1 MEQTSLPSQT
11 TMTSGDDKFEKY
23 MDLFRKSRSVVKAFE
38 EEFKVKQGRKPD
50 RNDLAKAP
58 EHVLTCIKNC
68 RKIQAYF
75 KLKGGQSQLSTSG
88 SKDDTEEVVTQQ
100 QSLPPPAQDLET
112 PTLDAIL
119 EPKAKSKSMWG
130 SHLNKDGAKPGAM
143 RRHKTES
150 AISKG
155 PSFSGFINEASQSS
169 QQTRLSLKKGSA
181 VRKSSARSFFDTL
194 GGGDLEASTLPSPP
208 ANDATEKKFVDPLS
222 RFDPE
227 ISMGG
232 DDNSDDLVFGPKF
245 GSAAVDPQQQHQDN
259 VEKCQQIKPV
269 KLFSHKTK
277 PTESNKRQAL
287 SVLSVLSSQ
296 KQDSSSR
303 LSFSGLFPKATT
315 PVKAHSLTTF
325 ENIADDD
332 DDNDNNDVNDKPSD
346 ATTTKRKRVDS
357 NNSDD
362 GENSPRNSLPETK
375 RSRTDLQSFES
386 NVAPMKSADVV
397 VDPTSKEIAKN
408 DIYAIGYEEAD
419 DDPRGFAS
427 AKQLNRFNVGKKAA
441 QNMKTENYVKINLK
455 KKNFVRGKKT
465 MTGSKYRR
473 QEWKRKEHEKTK
485 KGANKKVTAQH
496 FKLTSLIKH
505 LVSFHKETFFL
516 TIYCTLF

>member
-1 MEQTSLPSQT
+1 MEQTSQPSQT
-11 TMTSGDDKFEKY
+11 ATTGDDKSMKY

-68 RKIQAYF
+68 QKIQAYF
-75 KLKGGQSQLSTSG
+75 KLKGDQSQLSTSG
-88 SKDDTEEVVTQQ
+88 SKDEGEEVAAKQKPQ
-100 QSLPPPAQDLET
+100 PPPAQDLET

-119 EPKAKSKSMWG
+119 EPKDKSKSMWG
-130 SHLNKDGAKPGAM
+130 SHLNKDRAKPGAM

-150 AISKG
+150 NISKG
-155 PSFSGFINEASQSS
+155 PSFSGFFNEASSQSS
-169 QQTRLSLKKGSA
+169 QKTRLSLKKGSA

-194 GGGDLEASTLPSPP
+194 GGGDLETSTLPSPP
-208 ANDATEKKFVDPLS
+208 ANEATEKKFVDPLS

-245 GSAAVDPQQQHQDN
+245 GPVIIDPQQQQPDDPG
-259 VEKCQQIKPV
+259 KCQQIKPV
-269 KLFSHKTK
+269 KPFNHMTK
-277 PTESNKRQAL
+277 PIESNKRQAL

-315 PVKAHSLTTF
+315 PVKAHSVTTF
-325 ENIADDD
+325 ENLAGD
-332 DDNDNNDVNDKPSD
+332 DDNDNDEQSD
-346 ATTTKRKRVDS
+346 AITTKRKRVDS

-375 RSRTDLQSFES
+375 KSRIDLQSLES
-386 NVAPMKSADVV
+386 DVVPTKTVDVV
-397 VDPTSKEIAKN
+397 VDPASKELPKN

-427 AKQLNRFNVGKKAA
+427 AKQVNRFTVGKKAG

-455 KKNFVRGKKT
+455 KKTFVRGKKT

-473 QEWKRKEHEKTK
+473 QEWKRKELEKTK
-485 KGANKKVTAQH
+485 KGANKKVNVISNP
-496 FKLTSLIKH
+496 KLGKL
-505 LVSFHKETFFL
+505 
-516 TIYCTLF
+516 